1 MHDLFSRLGPGWGR
15 NPLALVALAAVAGIA
30 LVDHGWGT
38 GIGIFAG
45 VMILWT
51 LWHPCLWRLL
61 VAAGLVYGSVHQAG
75 MQETSD
81 HPLRGLLKPGQRIT
95 AEVRGEFQQVF
106 VDQGRETGPQ
116 LSSLQA
122 FEVLLPTRRIKI
134 TGVTGLRVWMD
145 SKTAILSGGVY
156 KLRGTLSLVQR
167 PWNPTLFDPVQ
178 TALRQGI
185 VGDFS
190 PEQCQCLEPKFS
202 LRLELLRLAAEC
214 RQWIARQL
222 SLGIEDQEMPRTL
235 VTTMAL
241 GTAESDTADLEEPFR
256 NSGTL
261 HVFAVSGLHV
271 GLLAAIGWTFL
282 RCTGLRRGRAT
293 AVLIPLL
300 FGYAFIT
307 GWVPSA
313 ARAAFMAAI
322 MLAGPL
328 LNRQSRLLNSLGAAA
343 LILLACDSLQL
354 FQVGFQLS
362 FGVLAAIAVG
372 ARWLS
377 RPLEPWTE
385 LDPFLPPSLANW
397 RQNFSM
403 NIRRHCASLLTT
415 STAAWIGSAP
425 LMIHHFHACTPVSV
439 LANGLLVPLSF
450 LSLLTVAL
458 SLIAALFQLSWIQVC
473 FNHANWLWA
482 HLMLASASGF
492 SALPGSHFALSPA
505 VLKPAPMASLSVL
518 SMPPGEGAQ
527 VLTTGG
533 TTWLLDCGGVQH
545 HRRNILPFLRLE
557 DVAKID
563 GLVLSHADAN
573 HAGAAVKLSESWGD
587 PRAMSGF
594 HEPWRLDSRATALWQ
609 LHDALLSHGRGI
621 QALHA
626 GDDVPLGQVRMRVL
640 YPTAEDRQDKADDRA
655 LVARFDCSGFRVLWC
670 NDAGFITEKALLQR
684 WAPDELHC
692 HVLLRNQ
699 HGSDWSALTEFLN
712 AARPRVVVTSN
723 SPAIASERMPTQL
736 SMWCQRHG
744 VHLFDQSVCGMVRLV
759 IEETDELQISAW
771 LTDESLTLRH

>member
-1 MHDLFSRLGPGWGR
+1 MRDWRSWLGTGLVR
-15 NPLALVALAAVAGIA
+15 NPLALVALAAMAGIA
-30 LVDHGWGT
+30 LVELGWGA
-38 GIGIFAG
+38 GIGILASLML
-45 VMILWT
+45 VWT
-51 LWHPCLWRLL
+51 LWRPCLWRLL
-61 VAAGLVYGSVHQAG
+61 VAGGLVYGAVHQAG
-75 MQETSD
+75 LAETTE
-81 HPLRGLLKPGQRIT
+81 HPLRDILKPGQRVS
-95 AEVRGEFQQVF
+95 AVVRGEFQRVALNE
-106 VDQGRETGPQ
+106 DGAPGRQRTI
-116 LSSLQA
+116 LHA
-122 FEVLLPTRRIKI
+122 TEVLLPTRRIKI

-145 SKTAILSGGVY
+145 PSSKALVGGIY
-156 KLRGTLSLVQR
+156 ELRGSLSLVQR
-167 PWNPTLFDPVQ
+167 PWNPALFDPVQ

-185 VGDFS
+185 VGELGPD
-190 PEQCQCLEPKFS
+190 QIRCLHPHFS
-202 LRLELLRLAAEC
+202 LQLALLHVAADC

-222 SLGIEDQEMPRTL
+222 ALGIEDQEMPRTL

-241 GTAESDTADLEEPFR
+241 GTAESDATDLEEPFR

-343 LILLACDSLQL
+343 LILLAFDSLQL

-372 ARWLS
+372 ARWLA
-377 RPLEPWTE
+377 RPLEPLTE

-397 RQNFSM
+397 RQNFSV
-403 NIRRHCASLLTT
+403 NIRRHGASLLTT
-415 STAAWIGSAP
+415 STAAWIGSVP
-425 LMIHHFHACTPVSV
+425 LMIHHFHTCTPVSV

-458 SLIAALFQLSWIQVC
+458 SLLAALCQLSWIQIC

-492 SALPGSHFALSPA
+492 SALPGSHFPLSPSS
-505 VLKPAPMASLSVL
+505 LRPAPVATLSVL
-518 SMPPGEGAQ
+518 SMPPGEGTQ
-527 VLTTGG
+527 VLSTAGQ
-533 TTWLLDCGGVQH
+533 TWLLDCGGVQH
-545 HRRNILPFLRLE
+545 HRRNLLPFLRRE

-563 GLVLSHADAN
+563 GLVLSHADAD
-573 HAGAAVKLSESWGD
+573 HTGSAVKLVGSWGG
-587 PRAMSGF
+587 PRVLTGP

-609 LHDALLSHGRGI
+609 LHQAQTSAGRSIEALR
-621 QALHA
+621 A
-626 GDDVPLGQVRMRVL
+626 GDEVQLGQVRMLVL
-640 YPTAEDRQDKADDRA
+640 YPAAEDKHDKADDRA
-655 LVARFDCSGFRVLWC
+655 LVARFDCAGFRVLWC
-670 NDAGFITEKALLQR
+670 NDAGFVAEKAMLER
-684 WAPDELHC
+684 WPRDELRC

-699 HGSDWSALTEFLN
+699 HASDWSALTEFFV
-712 AARPRVVVTSN
+712 AAQPQAVVTSN
-723 SPAIASERMPTQL
+723 SPTIATEHMPEHL
-736 SMWCQRHG
+736 MSYCQQKG
-744 VHLFDQSVCGMVRLV
+744 VHLFDQNVCGMVRLV
-759 IEETDELQISAW
+759 MEPDALQISSW
-771 LTDESLTLRH
+771 LTDESLTLRR